1 MQFVRV
7 NKNTVDS
14 LMNRER
20 QRRARIL
27 QRVPQWLYT
36 ECVLALH
43 PGLTK
48 ASYNSMEDTDL
59 WFLNSDDGW
68 KRMEEMAKSDFP
80 LHYPPRPSA
89 SSSLPDSA
97 SVEEFR
103 EMMLTFPKVKFSKEG
118 LPEGVLEGK
127 EHLRWEEG
135 GWEQMAVYILT
146 EKYKNI
152 IKQHLQAIEREHGK
166 EVRAIANWEV
176 RDKVILLLCM
186 LLLP

>member
-1 MQFVRV
+1 
-7 NKNTVDS
+7 
-14 LMNRER
+14 
-20 QRRARIL
+20 
-27 QRVPQWLYT
+27 
-36 ECVLALH
+36 
-43 PGLTK
+43 
-48 ASYNSMEDTDL
+48 
-59 WFLNSDDGW
+59 
-68 KRMEEMAKSDFP
+68 
-80 LHYPPRPSA
+80 
-89 SSSLPDSA
+89 
-97 SVEEFR
+97 
-103 EMMLTFPKVKFSKEG
+103 MMLTFPKVKFSKEG

>member
-7 NKNTVDS
+7 NKNTVDR

-59 WFLNSDDGW
+59 WLLNSDDGW
-68 KRMEEMAKSDFP
+68 KRMEEN
-80 LHYPPRPSA
+80 
-89 SSSLPDSA
+89 
-97 SVEEFR
+97 
-103 EMMLTFPKVKFSKEG
+103 G
-118 LPEGVLEGK
+118 
-127 EHLRWEEG
+127 
-135 GWEQMAVYILT
+135 
-146 EKYKNI
+146 
-152 IKQHLQAIEREHGK
+152 
-166 EVRAIANWEV
+166 
-176 RDKVILLLCM
+176 RDGQV
-186 LLLP
+186 